1 MMLRVILTRF
11 HLSSFPLLKG
21 FNLILQMKCIALV
34 TSFNCMSLVHFL
46 HLSPSCTLGSFAT
59 SYAGRHWCLVTWEA
73 VTTQQSHITLQDL
86 QECVMVALT
95 GKRDL
100 EMAASCMKWTCG
112 CGNSGEGIRD
122 PEESMSGANT
132 ISLCFCITSQA
143 AWIEKKDQRPGIN
156 IVFWEKYGSELL
168 IHTGS
173 HWFIYIHNSS
183 YCFILVQNNI
193 SFHIGSQELTS
204 NHIKSCWIWL
214 VHVDSYQIMFLKFM
228 IQKLKNL
235 NQHESIWTNK
245 KMFDS
250 YF

>member
-73 VTTQQSHITLQDL
+73 VTIQQSHIALPDL

-122 PEESMSGANT
+122 PEESMRRSEYDQPLPPHHEPSSMIRERGPETWNKPCLLRELW
-132 ISLCFCITSQA
+132 ISIS
-143 AWIEKKDQRPGIN
+143 D
-156 IVFWEKYGSELL
+156 
-168 IHTGS
+168 
-173 HWFIYIHNSS
+173 S
-183 YCFILVQNNI
+183 YWFILV
-193 SFHIGSQELTS
+193 HVHSQ
-204 NHIKSCWIWL
+204 
-214 VHVDSYQIMFLKFM
+214 
-228 IQKLKNL
+228 
-235 NQHESIWTNK
+235 
-245 KMFDS
+245 
-250 YF
+250 